1 MNQLEL
7 LEILQHFNETAET
20 LNQYQRF
27 MGSLSGR
34 SIKFTQSP
42 ETLGTS
48 QVTVTGPDNESIA
61 ACVLTIRFFIQDN
74 EAVSFRKM
82 KFDVYDKLATS
93 QKNKN
98 DFNQIRNELNKY
110 LDSDSP
116 LGMSATNANPEWIL
130 ASDMNERFKELL
142 NVSRDSGN
150 KFTTN
155 REIFEWFVYGEF
167 AHGNKDKKENL
178 KQLLSSS
185 VSAAFA
191 WYIFTG
197 ILIQIMICIFAVA
210 EINQDVINEMEG

>member
-1 MNQLEL
+1 MTHLETL
-7 LEILQHFNETAET
+7 KSFNEKAET
-20 LNQYQRF
+20 LKKYKRF
-27 MGSLSGR
+27 ME
-34 SIKFTQSP
+34 SIHERKVEFKQSP
-42 ETLGTS
+42 ETLGKG
-48 QVTVTGPDNESIA
+48 QVTFEGPDYESIA

-155 REIFEWFVYGEF
+155 REILYLFVYGEF
-167 AHGNKDKKENL
+167 AH
-178 KQLLSSS
+178 
-185 VSAAFA
+185 
-191 WYIFTG
+191 T
-197 ILIQIMICIFAVA
+197 
-210 EINQDVINEMEG
+210 NE